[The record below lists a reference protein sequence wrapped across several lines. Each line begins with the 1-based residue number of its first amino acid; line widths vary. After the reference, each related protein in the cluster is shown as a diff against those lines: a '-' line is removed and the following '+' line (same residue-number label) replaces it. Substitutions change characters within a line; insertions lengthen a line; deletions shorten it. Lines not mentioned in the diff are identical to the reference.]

1 MDDYFIT
8 KKAVEIIQ
16 ANINDHFLKCLIT
29 LSINDR
35 YTNDIKV
42 ILGIIELL
50 KTYMETRRNDILSS
64 CIKYTNKSYYLH
76 LTDSLFRLIQGHLTF
91 AKYNN
96 SQTIKYVFIAD
107 LIEKHNNPVFANAP
121 HITRNFNNHNAR
133 NRFNTCVAAGAGED
147 GEDGTGAAAAAAA
160 GAGDYKADDDEYKD
174 GALLASH
181 GLSGSQD
188 AGTLFR
194 DAYYRLNKLKTNNKN
209 AREFELKIVGNGND
223 LL

>member
-16 ANINDHFLKCLIT
+16 DNINDHFVKCIIT

-35 YTNDIKV
+35 YTNDIKL

-76 LTDSLFRLIQGHLTF
+76 LTDSLFRIIQGHLTF
-91 AKYNN
+91 AKYN
-96 SQTIKYVFIAD
+96 SQTVKCLFITD
-107 LIEKHNNPVFANAP
+107 LIEKHKNPIFSNTATLP
-121 HITRNFNNHNAR
+121 PITRNFKDNNSR
-133 NRFNTCVAAGAGED
+133 NRFNTCGADASEYGEDGAGAG
-147 GEDGTGAAAAAAA
+147 AA
-160 GAGDYKADDDEYKD
+160 DTYNDEYTET
-174 GALLASH
+174 AHLT
-181 GLSGSQD
+181 SQEPSKD

-194 DAYYRLNKLKTNNKN
+194 EAYYKLHKSRSGVELRDIEN
-209 AREFELKIVGNGND
+209 ARKNSSKTD

>member
-16 ANINDHFLKCLIT
+16 ANINDHFVKCLIT

-91 AKYNN
+91 AKYNS
-96 SQTIKYVFIAD
+96 SQTCKYLFITD
-107 LIEKHNNPVFANAP
+107 LIDKHNNPVFANTATP
-121 HITRNFNNHNAR
+121 LTPQHITRNFKDNISR
-133 NRFNTCVAAGAGED
+133 NRFNTTCED
-147 GEDGTGAAAAAAA
+147 GEDAAAVAERAVAE
-160 GAGDYKADDDEYKD
+160 ADDDEGSPIYTE
-174 GALLASH
+174 ASK
-181 GLSGSQD
+181 D

-209 AREFELKIVGNGND
+209 AREFELQMVGNSND

>member
-16 ANINDHFLKCLIT
+16 ANINDHFVKCLIT

-96 SQTIKYVFIAD
+96 QTIKYVFIAD
-107 LIEKHNNPVFANAP
+107 LIEKHNKPVFANTATLP
-121 HITRNFNNHNAR
+121 PITRNFKDNNSR
-133 NRFNTCVAAGAGED
+133 NRFNTCGAGED
-147 GEDGTGAAAAAAA
+147 GEDGAGAAA
-160 GAGDYKADDDEYKD
+160 AGDYKADDDEYKE
-174 GALLASH
+174 GALLSPQ
-181 GLSGSQD
+181 GSQD

-194 DAYYRLNKLKTNNKN
+194 DAYYRLHKIKNNKN
-209 AREFELKIVGNGND
+209 AREFELKMVGNGND

>member
-16 ANINDHFLKCLIT
+16 ANINDHFVKCLIT

-42 ILGIIELL
+42 IIGIIELL

-91 AKYNN
+91 AKYN

-107 LIEKHNNPVFANAP
+107 LIEKHKNPIFSNAATLP
-121 HITRNFNNHNAR
+121 PITRNFKDNNSR
-133 NRFNTCVAAGAGED
+133 NRFNTCGAAVADAADAGED
-147 GEDGTGAAAAAAA
+147 GEDAAAA
-160 GAGDYKADDDEYKD
+160 AGDYKADDDEYKE
-174 GALLASH
+174 GSLLSPQ
-181 GLSGSQD
+181 GSQD

-194 DAYYRLNKLKTNNKN
+194 DAYYRLHKIKTNNKN
-209 AREFELKIVGNGND
+209 AREFELKMVGNGND

>member
-16 ANINDHFLKCLIT
+16 ANINDHFVKCLIT

-64 CIKYTNKSYYLH
+64 CIKYTNKSYFLH

-96 SQTIKYVFIAD
+96 QTIKYMFIAD

-121 HITRNFNNHNAR
+121 TLPPITRNFNDNNAR
-133 NRFNTCVAAGAGED
+133 TRFNTCGADAGED
-147 GEDGTGAAAAAAA
+147 GAAAAYA
-160 GAGDYKADDDEYKD
+160 YNDEYTD
-174 GALLASH
+174 MALLTP
-181 GLSGSQD
+181 LSPQEPSKD

-194 DAYYRLNKLKTNNKN
+194 EAYYKLNKS
-209 AREFELKIVGNGND
+209 RSDVELKEIKNSSKTD

>member
-16 ANINDHFLKCLIT
+16 ANINDHFVKCLIT

-96 SQTIKYVFIAD
+96 QTIKYVFIAD

-133 NRFNTCVAAGAGED
+133 NRFNTCGAAAADAGED
-147 GEDGTGAAAAAAA
+147 GEDGTGAAVA
-160 GAGDYKADDDEYKD
+160 AGDYKADDDEYKESS
-174 GALLASH
+174 LLASH
-181 GLSGSQD
+181 GSSGSQD

-194 DAYYRLNKLKTNNKN
+194 DAYYRLNKTKTNNKN
-209 AREFELKIVGNGND
+209 AREFELKMVGNSND

>member
-8 KKAVEIIQ
+8 KKAVEIILE
-16 ANINDHFLKCLIT
+16 NINDHFVKCLIT

-35 YTNDIKV
+35 YTNDIKL

-64 CIKYTNKSYYLH
+64 CIKYTNKTYYLH

-91 AKYNN
+91 AKYNS
-96 SQTIKYVFIAD
+96 SQTCKYLFITD
-107 LIEKHNNPVFANAP
+107 LIDKYNNPVFANTATP
-121 HITRNFNNHNAR
+121 LTPQHITRNFKDNISR
-133 NRFNTCVAAGAGED
+133 NRFNTTCVD
-147 GEDGTGAAAAAAA
+147 GETAAAAV
-160 GAGDYKADDDEYKD
+160 ADDDEYKD
-174 GALLASH
+174 GALIYTEASK
-181 GLSGSQD
+181 D

-194 DAYYRLNKLKTNNKN
+194 EAYYKLNKIKNNRN
-209 AREFELKIVGNGND
+209 AKEFELKMVGNSND

>member
-16 ANINDHFLKCLIT
+16 ANINDHFVKCLIT
-29 LSINDR
+29 QSINDR

-50 KTYMETRRNDILSS
+50 KTYMETRRSDILSS

-96 SQTIKYVFIAD
+96 QTIKYVFIAD

-121 HITRNFNNHNAR
+121 HITRNFNDHNAR
-133 NRFNTCVAAGAGED
+133 NRFNTCVA
-147 GEDGTGAAAAAAA
+147 
-160 GAGDYKADDDEYKD
+160 AGDYKADDDEYKD
-174 GALLASH
+174 GALLSPQ
-181 GLSGSQD
+181 GSQD

-194 DAYYRLNKLKTNNKN
+194 EAYYRLHKTKTNNKN
-209 AREFELKIVGNGND
+209 AREFELKMVGNSND

>member
-8 KKAVEIIQ
+8 KKAVEIILE
-16 ANINDHFLKCLIT
+16 NINDHFVKCLIT

-64 CIKYTNKSYYLH
+64 CIKYTNKTYYLH

-91 AKYNN
+91 AKYNS
-96 SQTIKYVFIAD
+96 SQTCKYLFITD
-107 LIEKHNNPVFANAP
+107 LIDKYNNPVFVNTATPTPP
-121 HITRNFNNHNAR
+121 HITRNFKNNISR
-133 NRFNTCVAAGAGED
+133 NRFNTTCEDSETATAAVSA
-147 GEDGTGAAAAAAA
+147 
-160 GAGDYKADDDEYKD
+160 ADDDDKYKD
-174 GALLASH
+174 GALIYTEASK
-181 GLSGSQD
+181 D

-194 DAYYRLNKLKTNNKN
+194 EAYYKLNKIKNNRN
-209 AREFELKIVGNGND
+209 AKEFELQMVGNDKD

>member
-8 KKAVEIIQ
+8 KKAVEIILE
-16 ANINDHFLKCLIT
+16 NINDHFVKCLIT

-64 CIKYTNKSYYLH
+64 CIKYTNKTYYLH

-91 AKYNN
+91 AKYNS
-96 SQTIKYVFIAD
+96 SQTSKYLFITD
-107 LIEKHNNPVFANAP
+107 LIDKYNNPVFVNTATPTLP
-121 HITRNFNNHNAR
+121 HITRNFKDNISR
-133 NRFNTCVAAGAGED
+133 NRFNTTCED
-147 GEDGTGAAAAAAA
+147 GETAAAAA
-160 GAGDYKADDDEYKD
+160 DDDDEGSPIYTE
-174 GALLASH
+174 ASK
-181 GLSGSQD
+181 D

-194 DAYYRLNKLKTNNKN
+194 EAYYKLNKIKNNRN
-209 AREFELKIVGNGND
+209 AREFELKMVGNGND
-223 LL
+223 LR

>member
-1 MDDYFIT
+1 MDYYFIT
-8 KKAVEIIQ
+8 KKAVEIILE
-16 ANINDHFLKCLIT
+16 NINDHFVKCLIT

-64 CIKYTNKSYYLH
+64 CIKYTNKTYYLH

-91 AKYNN
+91 AKYNS
-96 SQTIKYVFIAD
+96 SQTCKYLFITD
-107 LIEKHNNPVFANAP
+107 LIEKHNNPVFANTP
-121 HITRNFNNHNAR
+121 HITRNFKDNISR
-133 NRFNTCVAAGAGED
+133 NRFNTTCED
-147 GEDGTGAAAAAAA
+147 GEDAAAAAAV
-160 GAGDYKADDDEYKD
+160 AGDYKADDDEGSPIYSE
-174 GALLASH
+174 ASK
-181 GLSGSQD
+181 D

-194 DAYYRLNKLKTNNKN
+194 EAYYKLNKLKTNNKN

>member
-16 ANINDHFLKCLIT
+16 ANINDHFVKCLIT

-64 CIKYTNKSYYLH
+64 CIKYTNKSYFLH

-96 SQTIKYVFIAD
+96 QTIKYVFIAD
-107 LIEKHNNPVFANAP
+107 LIEKHNNPVFANTATLP
-121 HITRNFNNHNAR
+121 PITRNFKDNNSR
-133 NRFNTCVAAGAGED
+133 NRFNTCGAGED
-147 GEDGTGAAAAAAA
+147 GEEGAI
-160 GAGDYKADDDEYKD
+160 ADTYNYEYTD
-174 GALLASH
+174 TALLTP
-181 GLSGSQD
+181 LSPQEPSKD

-194 DAYYRLNKLKTNNKN
+194 EAYYKLNKSRSDVELIDIKNSSKT
-209 AREFELKIVGNGND
+209 D

>member
-16 ANINDHFLKCLIT
+16 ANINDHFVKCLIT

-50 KTYMETRRNDILSS
+50 KSYMETRRSDILSS

-96 SQTIKYVFIAD
+96 QTIKYVFIAD
-107 LIEKHNNPVFANAP
+107 LIEKHNKPIFANAP
-121 HITRNFNNHNAR
+121 HITRNFNDNNSR
-133 NRFNTCVAAGAGED
+133 TRFNTCGADAGED
-147 GEDGTGAAAAAAA
+147 GEGGDATAAAAAAS
-160 GAGDYKADDDEYKD
+160 DYKADDDEYKD
-174 GALLASH
+174 GALLAPQ
-181 GLSGSQD
+181 GSQD

-194 DAYYRLNKLKTNNKN
+194 DAYYRLNKTKNNKN

>member
-8 KKAVEIIQ
+8 KKAVEIILE
-16 ANINDHFLKCLIT
+16 NINDHFVKCIIT

-35 YTNDIKV
+35 YTNDIKL

-76 LTDSLFRLIQGHLTF
+76 LTDSLFRIIQGHLTF
-91 AKYNN
+91 AKYN
-96 SQTIKYVFIAD
+96 SQTVKCLFITD
-107 LIEKHNNPVFANAP
+107 LIEKHKNPIFSNAATLP
-121 HITRNFNNHNAR
+121 PITRNFNDKNSR
-133 NRFNTCVAAGAGED
+133 NRFNSCGADASDDGEGTAGA
-147 GEDGTGAAAAAAA
+147 
-160 GAGDYKADDDEYKD
+160 YNDEYTD
-174 GALLASH
+174 TAYLT
-181 GLSGSQD
+181 SQEPSKD

-194 DAYYRLNKLKTNNKN
+194 EAYYKLNKSRNDVELRDIKNSSKT
-209 AREFELKIVGNGND
+209 D

>member
-16 ANINDHFLKCLIT
+16 DNINDHFVKCIIT

-35 YTNDIKV
+35 YTNDIKL

-76 LTDSLFRLIQGHLTF
+76 LTDSLFRIIQGHLTF
-91 AKYNN
+91 AKYN
-96 SQTIKYVFIAD
+96 SQTVKCMFITD
-107 LIEKHNNPVFANAP
+107 LIEKHKNPIFSNAATLP
-121 HITRNFNNHNAR
+121 PITRNFNDNNSR
-133 NRFNTCVAAGAGED
+133 NRFNTCVADASAGED
-147 GEDGTGAAAAAAA
+147 GEEGA
-160 GAGDYKADDDEYKD
+160 GAYNDEYTD
-174 GALLASH
+174 TAYLT
-181 GLSGSQD
+181 SQEPSKD

-194 DAYYRLNKLKTNNKN
+194 EAYYKLNKSRNDVELRDIKNSSKT
-209 AREFELKIVGNGND
+209 D